1 MTTAYGPWTPE
12 LIRRVVVCALDAAER
27 FLTCQAGASRRLRE
41 AARAGRLPEL
51 AAEVSQARGGRPSL
65 LVQVWD
71 LLDELEQLQGPLEGP
86 ARSEAFG
93 IGVTIAMH
101 VVLGHFED
109 EVAAHGDP
117 RRVGADRRGSLGAA
131 LSRRRP
137 PATTGDG
144 DG

>member
-12 LIRRVVVCALDAAER
+12 LIRRVVVCALDVAER
-27 FLTCQAGASRRLRE
+27 FLTCQPGASRRLQE
-41 AARAGRLPEL
+41 ATRAGRLPEL

-65 LVQVWD
+65 LDLVWE
-71 LLDELEQLQGPLEGP
+71 LVDELEHLQGPLDRP

-101 VVLGHFED
+101 VVLGRLED

-117 RRVGADRRGSLGAA
+117 RRVGANRPGSLGAA

-144 DG
+144 DA

>member
-12 LIRRVVVCALDAAER
+12 LIRRLVVCALEVAER
-27 FLTCQAGASRRLRE
+27 FLTGQPSAHRRLRE

-65 LVQVWD
+65 LDHVWD
-71 LLDELEQLQGPLEGP
+71 LVDELEHLSGLLDRP
-86 ARSEAFG
+86 ARTETFG

-101 VVLGHFED
+101 VVLGHLED

-117 RRVGADRRGSLGAA
+117 RRVGADRPGSLGTA

-137 PATTGDG
+137 PDRADDG
-144 DG
+144 DA